1 MVKTQSAFQPHDST
15 IFPVYNPLP
24 GPWFA
29 IAYLS
34 PFEEKITQQGNPC
47 SWLSVRAVD
56 PDSFESGSG
65 SSISSESVSDPDLG
79 F

>member
-1 MVKTQSAFQPHDST
+1 MVKTHSAFQPHDST

-34 PFEEKITQQGNPC
+34 PFEEKITQQGSSMPPC
-47 SWLSVRAVD
+47 ARS
-56 PDSFESGSG
+56 P
-65 SSISSESVSDPDLG
+65 
-79 F
+79 

>member
-24 GPWFA
+24 GPWYA

-34 PFEEKITQQGNPC
+34 PFEEKITQQGIQNPY
-47 SWLSVRAVD
+47 L
-56 PDSFESGSG
+56 
-65 SSISSESVSDPDLG
+65 
-79 F
+79 

>member
-34 PFEEKITQQGNPC
+34 PFEEKITQQGIPNPY
-47 SWLSVRAVD
+47 
-56 PDSFESGSG
+56 F
-65 SSISSESVSDPDLG
+65 
-79 F
+79 

>member
-34 PFEEKITQQGNPC
+34 PFEEKITQQGDLFLAFC
-47 SWLSVRAVD
+47 QSC
-56 PDSFESGSG
+56 GSG
-65 SSISSESVSDPDLG
+65 FI
-79 F
+79 